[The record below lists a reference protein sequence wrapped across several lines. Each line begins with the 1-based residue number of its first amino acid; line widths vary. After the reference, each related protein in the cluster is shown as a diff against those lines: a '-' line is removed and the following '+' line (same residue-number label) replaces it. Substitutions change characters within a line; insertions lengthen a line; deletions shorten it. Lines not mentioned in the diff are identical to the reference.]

1 MYSGT
6 AGLKS
11 MWCGDCKKTYES
23 ISRRINLHKG
33 KDVSCR
39 IEMKEG

>member
-11 MWCGDCKKTYES
+11 MWCGEAYES